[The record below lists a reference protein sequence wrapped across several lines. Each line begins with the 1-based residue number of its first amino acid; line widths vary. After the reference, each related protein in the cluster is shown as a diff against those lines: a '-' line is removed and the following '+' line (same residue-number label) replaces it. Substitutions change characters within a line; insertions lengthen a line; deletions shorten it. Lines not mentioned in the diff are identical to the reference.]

1 MGKGHYYGGG
11 TLGGFGTTTSS
22 KGRRGG
28 INTTSVVDK
37 QRARLA
43 EKKRKERLADQLR
56 TNEKLVRQL
65 SDQWLAEKRR
75 RHYDHLVVEGRGKV
89 SPLAAALRNAMKAAD
104 GGDPE

>member
-28 INTTSVVDK
+28 INTTSVADK

-43 EKKRKERLADQLR
+43 EKKRRKALADQLA
-56 TNEKLVRQL
+56 TNEKLVKQL
-65 SDQWLAEKRR
+65 SDQWLAEKGRK
-75 RHYDHLVVEGRGKV
+75 HYDRLVGDSREKV
-89 SPLAAALRNAMKAAD
+89 SPLAAELRKAMAAAGED
-104 GGDPE
+104 AK